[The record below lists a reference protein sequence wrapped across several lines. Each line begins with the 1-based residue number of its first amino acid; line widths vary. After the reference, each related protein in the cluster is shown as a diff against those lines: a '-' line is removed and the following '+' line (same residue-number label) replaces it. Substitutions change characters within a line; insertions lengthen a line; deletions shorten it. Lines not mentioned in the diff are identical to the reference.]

1 MVITDSHIDALKEL
15 MNIGVGRGAAILNTM
30 LSCHIKLH
38 VPDIRIIGSDEF
50 YSDYKP
56 VEVGEG
62 ERLSVVNLSFKGKFR
77 GDVNL
82 IFTTA
87 SAIKLVTALTGEEP
101 DPGELDTIQAGT
113 LTEVGNI
120 VLNSVM
126 GTMGN
131 LLKIELHYSVPAFGE
146 GDLETLFSIRWVNE
160 KPFIQLA
167 KVRFNIEELDI
178 KGDIILMFEIGSFDF
193 LLEKLDIYIK

>member
-1 MVITDSHIDALKEL
+1 MDITDSHIDALKEL

-50 YSDYKP
+50 YCDYKP

-62 ERLSVVNLSFKGKFR
+62 ESLSVVYLSFKGQFR

-87 SAIKLVTALTGEEP
+87 SAVKLVTALTGEEP

-126 GTMGN
+126 GTLGN
-131 LLKIELHYSVPAFGE
+131 LLKIDLHYSVPTFGE
-146 GDLETLFSIRWVNE
+146 GSIEDLFSRKRIEEV
-160 KPFIQLA
+160 PVIQLA
-167 KVRFNIEELDI
+167 KVRFLIEELDI
-178 KGDIILMFEIGSFDF
+178 DGDIVLMFEIGSFDF
-193 LLEKLDIYIK
+193 LLEKIALYSS